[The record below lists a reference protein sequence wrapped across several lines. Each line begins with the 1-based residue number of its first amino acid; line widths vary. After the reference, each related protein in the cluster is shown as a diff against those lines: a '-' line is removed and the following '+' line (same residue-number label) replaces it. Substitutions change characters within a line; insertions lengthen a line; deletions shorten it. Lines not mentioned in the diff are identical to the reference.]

1 MTCWGTVDHP
11 PPVAGCEL
19 LRKDGSIGAEERELE
34 ETSSNNNT
42 PGKEK
47 VFQNRHWTGVF
58 NEDSKDRTEDTHTLQ
73 IWMLLTTPRV
83 TCIL

>member
-34 ETSSNNNT
+34 KTAGNNNT
-42 PGKEK
+42 PEK
-47 VFQNRHWTGVF
+47 VFFEFFTEVTLNRGF
-58 NEDSKDRTEDTHTLQ
+58 KRMQ
-73 IWMLLTTPRV
+73 Q
-83 TCIL
+83 